1 MRALLRTLLAVV
13 GILGLV
19 VVGAVVY
26 ITTFFDPE
34 DLKPHLVQ
42 MVRDQSGLELE
53 LDGALSWSFYPRL
66 GLSVADAEARLPD
79 QPENEQAFLAF
90 NQAEVSLAF
99 APLLSGQVAIDGLNL
114 DGMRLNLKRDAEG
127 RGNWQTL
134 VDRLQ
139 RQQQQE
145 QTQAASEAA
154 DSSVVAEA
162 QAQTQSSSDGTSET
176 TSDASSTLPGDLSG
190 KDNVAVALDIARV
203 NVTDGSIRYT
213 DRQGGHA
220 WHIDSLNISG
230 SNVNPAKA
238 FPLNADFTLSS
249 FLVPEGQSREAEAQ
263 WVSQMKLD
271 SQVKLGLDDGHYVL
285 SDLKLNTNTQLAG
298 TDGKQQKANLSFPSF
313 DANLNTGRY
322 VLEDGTLEASLS
334 HPSLGEKVLPL
345 SLTFAA
351 DADLEAQT
359 LRVSEWQLSG
369 ENSLQLGGNLRVEQ
383 LLGAPQYRGQLTL
396 EPLSLR
402 NWLERLGSLP
412 ETADDAA
419 LKSLALSSP
428 VEGSLERISLPS
440 LNLTLDDTTLNG
452 SLSAGLD
459 GRSLALDLQGDVLD
473 LDRYLPP
480 AAEGSDSA
488 QASADSESNAQASG
502 EASQAGA
509 AAVSQAGGELVPVA
523 TLKALDLNADL
534 ALERL
539 TVKGMDLEQ
548 VVLKARG
555 NNGQQRLESFD
566 ARFFDGTLSA
576 TAGLDLRES
585 PLRWRFAPTIKDVA
599 AEPFLAA
606 LTDEESPLR
615 GKLNLSGELTTRGNS
630 AAELPAKLNGQLKA
644 NIDDGA
650 VFDVN
655 VSEELCTAVA
665 LLEGKQTSREWSTD
679 TRFDNASATLNIR
692 DGQVRND
699 DLNIS
704 IPGIQVTGEGTLGL
718 VNKRLDYRAAAR
730 FVDTADAACEVNP
743 RLTKVPLPVRCEGDL
758 SGAPADWCRFDRG
771 AFRDAVANLAR
782 QEVEDKA
789 SEEVQKRLDDALDG
803 LDERIGEDASGEL
816 RNALKGLFQ

>member
-42 MVRDQSGLELE
+42 VVRDQSGLELK
-53 LDGALSWSFYPRL
+53 LDGPLAWSFYPRL

-90 NQAEVSLAF
+90 DQAEVSLAF
-99 APLLSGQVAIDGLNL
+99 TPLLSGQVAIDGLNL

-134 VDRLQ
+134 VDRLE
-139 RQQQQE
+139 RQQE
-145 QTQAASEAA
+145 QATSDAGAEP
-154 DSSVVAEA
+154 VVAEA
-162 QAQTQSSSDGTSET
+162 EAEAQTAAQTSSESASET
-176 TSDASSTLPGDLSG
+176 TSDSSSTLPGDLGG
-190 KDNVAVALDIARV
+190 KNGVAVALDIARV
-203 NVTDGSIRYT
+203 DLTNGSIRYS
-213 DRQGGHA
+213 DRQSGHA

-238 FPLNADFTLSS
+238 FPLSADFALSS
-249 FLVPEGQSREAEAQ
+249 FLIPEGQSREAEAQ
-263 WVSQMKLD
+263 WVSQMNLG
-271 SQVKLGLDDGHYVL
+271 SRVKLGLDDGRYVL
-285 SDLKLNTNTQLAG
+285 SDLKLTTDTQLAG
-298 TDGKQQKANLSFPSF
+298 TDGKQQKANLSFPSLEA
-313 DANLNTGRY
+313 DINSGRY
-322 VLEDGTLEASLS
+322 VLEGGTLEASLS
-334 HPSLGEKVLPL
+334 HPSLGEKALPL

-369 ENSLQLGGNLRVEQ
+369 EDSLKLGGNLRVEQ
-383 LLGAPQYRGQLTL
+383 LLDAPQYRGQLTL

-402 NWLERLGSLP
+402 TWLERLGSLP

-419 LKSLALSSP
+419 LDSLALSSP
-428 VEGSLERISLPS
+428 LEGDLERVSLPS
-440 LNLTLDDTTLNG
+440 LTLKLDDTTLSG

-459 GRSLALDLQGDVLD
+459 GRSLALDLQGDVLN

-480 AAEGSDSA
+480 VEEGSDSA
-488 QASADSESNAQASG
+488 QASAESEATDQAAG

-523 TLKALDLNADL
+523 TLKALDLNADI

-555 NNGQQRLESFD
+555 SNGQQRLERFD
-566 ARFFDGTLSA
+566 ARFFDGTLAAS
-576 TAGLDLRES
+576 AGLDLRET

-606 LTDEESPLR
+606 LTGEEAPLR
-615 GKLNLSGELTTRGNS
+615 GRLNLGGELTTRGNS
-630 AAELPAKLNGQLKA
+630 AAELPARLNGQLNA
-644 NIDDGA
+644 RIDDGA
-650 VFDVN
+650 VLDVN

-665 LLEGKQTSREWSTD
+665 LLEGKQTSREWSPD
-679 TRFDNASATLNIR
+679 TRFDRASATLNIR
-692 DGQVRND
+692 DGEVRND
-699 DLNIS
+699 DLDIS
-704 IPGIQVTGEGTLGL
+704 IPGIQVTGEGKVGL
-718 VNKRLDYRAAAR
+718 VDKRLDYRAAAR

-758 SGAPADWCRFDRG
+758 SGAPADWCSFDRG

-782 QEVEDKA
+782 QEVEAKA
-789 SEEVQKRLDDALDG
+789 GEEVQKRLDDALEGIDK
-803 LDERIGEDASGEL
+803 RIGEDASGEL